1 MALYS
6 ENNDVVLDS
15 INKRLELTET
25 LSWSVAKRLGIPIWV
40 KSHSQLLSLIEKLA
54 KNEYKQYKGNGIETK
69 AEYVALWYVLMNKL
83 ELLKLLFKVEVD
95 CQKYVDFLGSDF

>member
-54 KNEYKQYKGNGIETK
+54 KNEYKPYKGIGIETK
-69 AEYVALWYVLMNKL
+69 A
-83 ELLKLLFKVEVD
+83 
-95 CQKYVDFLGSDF
+95 